1 MMKPISTEDTGVL
14 LEYDKRVGILI
25 FSILLAVSVASSFYI
40 TPFSI
45 GDTDPSTYV
54 AVPLLMLPLFSLFML
69 KEEIKP
75 NTTKR
80 DIMLGISTFALLA
93 VITVFLRYQL
103 SYLFLSYRIDMLLF
117 PMLIISFAFLLF
129 GSSNIHKFKYIA
141 VYSMLASS
149 LIAAP
154 IIMANFAFTE
164 FNTHIIYLILRIF
177 IPGISLISPLTVAT
191 NGYQIS
197 IGETCVGIG
206 ILISIILFLMPLAYL
221 YNGERKKKFLWLL
234 SAIIILFLLNIGR
247 MFSIALFWLLYGP
260 TSALMEVHVFAGVL
274 LFYISIILMVLLS
287 GRYGLELKTESQKNR
302 TQNKAGRASKTKRA
316 ATYSAYGIIIS
327 ILMAIAYFAMTYNY
341 SSALYISQI
350 HLYTPSY
357 PKLTSEGAYAIAGSI
372 LNRSETLKSISLSGN
387 FSEILSVYGQNINY
401 SEPLIVY
408 MGYYKNTGLP
418 IPVLGR
424 TGISSMHFTNQK
436 GISGSIYY
444 LESNMSG
451 FLVYHAIIPD
461 IGLNGSSAIPISTY
475 LILPASELETSGAC
489 TNGFSYTDYLI
500 NIANPTLYNTTLR
513 QQLNSGYCLFK
524 KVLS

>member
-40 TPFSI
+40 SPFSI

-75 NTTKR
+75 SVTKR
-80 DIMLGISTFALLA
+80 DIILGISTFAFLT

-129 GSSNIHKFKYIA
+129 GYSNLHKFKYIA

-149 LIAAP
+149 LLAAP
-154 IIMANFAFTE
+154 IIMANLAFTE

-177 IPGISLISPLTVAT
+177 IPGISLISPLTLAT
-191 NGYQIS
+191 NGYRIS

-206 ILISIILFLMPLAYL
+206 ILLSIILFLMPLAYL
-221 YNGERKKKFLWLL
+221 YTGKRKKKFLWLL
-234 SAIIILFLLNIGR
+234 SAIILLFLLNIGR

-260 TSALMEVHVFAGVL
+260 TSALMEIHVFAGVL

-287 GRYGLELKTESQKNR
+287 GRYGLELKTENQKDKL
-302 TQNKAGRASKTKRA
+302 QNKAAKTSKTKRA

-327 ILMAIAYFAMTYNY
+327 ILIAVSYFAMTYNY
-341 SSALYISQI
+341 SSALYVSQI
-350 HLYTPSY
+350 HLYPASH
-357 PKLTSEGAYAIAGSI
+357 PKITSEGAYAIADSM
-372 LNRSETLKSISLSGN
+372 LNRSEILESIAPSGN
-387 FSEILSVYGQNINY
+387 FSETLSVYGQNISY
-401 SEPLIVY
+401 SEPIIVY
-408 MGYYKNTGLP
+408 MGYYKNSELP
-418 IPVLGR
+418 VPLSGR
-424 TGISSMHFTNQK
+424 TRIGSMSFMNQK
-436 GISGSIYY
+436 GISGNIYY

-451 FLVYHAIIPD
+451 FLVYHATIPYL
-461 IGLNGSSAIPISTY
+461 GLNGSSAIPISTY
-475 LILPASELETSGAC
+475 LILPTSELETSTPC
-489 TNGFSYTDYLI
+489 INGFSYTDYLV
-500 NIANPTLYNTTLR
+500 NIANPTLYNTSLR